1 MVVAHERGDRYGDI
15 LKAIKGILFMGTP
28 HRGADIAYW
37 GEILGK
43 LANIPLIGSMKINLL
58 DDLQPKSKTLGEIC
72 SQFVERGKQIQIF
85 TYFERIK
92 TSGANGLVG

>member
-1 MVVAHERGDRYGDI
+1 MVIAHERGDRYGDI
-15 LKAIKGILFMGTP
+15 LNAIKGILFMGTP
-28 HRGADIAYW
+28 HRGAEIAYW

-92 TSGANGLVG
+92 TSGVNGLVS